1 LNTVRKHST
10 AAPASLTTIRGV
22 TDLSSYYKEVYDR
35 LQRSN
40 LAASSVATLPTTS
53 STPGP

>member
-22 TDLSSYYKEVYDR
+22 TDLSSYYKEV
-35 LQRSN
+35 
-40 LAASSVATLPTTS
+40 
-53 STPGP
+53 